1 VRETGADEVWITHP
15 AVGMSDSPIKRVSL
29 PVHEARGWSEA
40 TPAQVQKAQ
49 TEKLAA
55 EREQRLVES
64 GVSPR
69 KAAANAT
76 ESAKADVKGGVI

>member
-15 AVGMSDSPIKRVSL
+15 NVGMSDSPIKRVSL
-29 PVHEARGWSEA
+29 PVWEARGWSEA
-40 TPAQVQKAQ
+40 TDAQVRKAQ
-49 TEKLAA
+49 TDRLTA

-69 KAAANAT
+69 KAAATAT
-76 ESAKADVKGGVI
+76 ESARADVKGGVV